1 MWDGGCRLR
10 FVYIQQG
17 YEIIDL
23 KASPLNSN
31 KENRSMLSEQRISS
45 MCFMMSNVA
54 FWKLTVVSAACSELK
69 VLRKNMAI
77 ANTNF
82 HHLFMSQARQCAF
95 DANSPILA
103 IPPSSLVVGLL
114 KKELTIQVTLH
125 NVMFG
130 RSLRSASRS
139 PLVRASAYA
148 VSTQLCSGLIHHVVA
163 ATTNHTL
170 ALYPENAH
178 PKSAPIHACISLC

>member
-10 FVYIQQG
+10 SVYIQQG

-31 KENRSMLSEQRISS
+31 QENRSMLSEQCIST

-82 HHLFMSQARQCAF
+82 HHLFMSQTRQCAF
-95 DANSPILA
+95 DANSPALA
-103 IPPSSLVVGLL
+103 ILYALVLASAKKGILNLGYPPSSLVVGLL
-114 KKELTIQVTLH
+114 KKELTNQVTC
-125 NVMFG
+125 VMK
-130 RSLRSASRS
+130 
-139 PLVRASAYA
+139 
-148 VSTQLCSGLIHHVVA
+148 
-163 ATTNHTL
+163 L
-170 ALYPENAH
+170 AR
-178 PKSAPIHACISLC
+178 